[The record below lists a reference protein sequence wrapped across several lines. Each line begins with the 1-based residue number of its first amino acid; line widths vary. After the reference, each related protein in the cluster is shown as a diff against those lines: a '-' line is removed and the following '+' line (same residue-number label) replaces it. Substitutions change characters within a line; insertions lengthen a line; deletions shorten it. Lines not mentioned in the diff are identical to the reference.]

1 MKWET
6 VQAIEFHIRLD
17 LQNGK
22 QSPNRGWPEDLA
34 NKFKQQHI
42 NWRKKIMNAN
52 TEKVAKKVTVKKAVV
67 AKKVDKAAVAKKAD
81 KKTDVKTKKVG
92 PRGPRAKSTSG
103 SYKSV
108 RNLIERTF
116 AEKKDTTSEEMMKLV
131 KKEFPDHK
139 YCVSNH
145 YPWYKTHI
153 VSRNEWTT
161 IESPKWAKK
170 ISAKIKG

>member
-22 QSPNRGWPEDLA
+22 QSPNGSWPEDLA
-34 NKFKQQHI
+34 IKFKQQHT
-42 NWRKKIMNAN
+42 NWRKKIMEAN

-67 AKKVDKAAVAKKAD
+67 AKQIDKKVAKKAV
-81 KKTDVKTKKVG
+81 KKTEAKTAKVG
-92 PRGPRAKSTSG
+92 PRGPRAKSLTG
-103 SYKSV
+103 EHKSV
-108 RNLIERTF
+108 RNLIECQF
-116 AEKKDTTSEEMMKLV
+116 AKDKDTTSDEMMKLV

-161 IESPKWAKK
+161 IEAPKWSKK
-170 ISAKIKG
+170 PSAKIKG

>member
-34 NKFKQQHI
+34 ILFKQQHI
-42 NWRKKIMNAN
+42 NWRKKIMEAN
-52 TEKVAKKVTVKKAVV
+52 TEKVAKKVTIKKAVV
-67 AKKVDKAAVAKKAD
+67 AKVVD
-81 KKTDVKTKKVG
+81 KKTAKAVGNKAEVKTKKVG

-103 SYKSV
+103 NYKSV

-153 VSRNEWTT
+153 ISRNEWTT
-161 IESPKWAKK
+161 VEAPKWSKKPTAKL
-170 ISAKIKG
+170 KG